1 MTLPG
6 KSSERDF
13 TAEARQRLPWLPP
26 VVISLSETSY
36 ANTSTK
42 ISQTR
47 KLSLKTNMA
56 DYTHAS
62 ILS

>member
-13 TAEARQRLPWLPP
+13 TAETRQRLPWLPP

-42 ISQTR
+42 IS
-47 KLSLKTNMA
+47 
-56 DYTHAS
+56 
-62 ILS
+62 